1 MQWNPRWASLRNKQ
15 KLVRYFGFSVLPSA
29 NKPYRW
35 ATDDQLES
43 MNERMGYVLLIV
55 VTDSIYFVA
64 SAGLLFADGRLYYII
79 QMQTRLHLRTSP
91 SAVHPAT
98 HSRPDSHFIGVQK
111 PAAQQQSVYVRGLQ
125 SPLDGPWYWS
135 VISLVDDESIQCRR
149 SSRKLYNK

>member
-1 MQWNPRWASLRNKQ
+1 MQWNPRWASLKNKQ

-64 SAGLLFADGRLYYII
+64 WAGLLFADGRLYYII

-91 SAVHPAT
+91 SVRRPPSNTFTPWFTFHRCPEASGSAAECVRTWPPITTRWAMVLICNI
-98 HSRPDSHFIGVQK
+98 SRGWWEHTVPT
-111 PAAQQQSVYVRGLQ
+111 
-125 SPLDGPWYWS
+125 
-135 VISLVDDESIQCRR
+135 
-149 SSRKLYNK
+149 

>member
-1 MQWNPRWASLRNKQ
+1 M
-15 KLVRYFGFSVLPSA
+15 LPSA

-55 VTDSIYFVA
+55 VTGSIYFVA
-64 SAGLLFADGRLYYII
+64 WAGLLFADGRLYYII

-125 SPLDGPWYWS
+125 SPLDGPWY
-135 VISLVDDESIQCRR
+135 
-149 SSRKLYNK
+149 